1 MLNFTVGPVQT
12 WPEILEIGGKQVP
25 YFRNQSFSKIM
36 LENEKIM
43 KELTYAEDNS
53 KVVFLTASGT
63 GAMEAAV
70 MNSFTSNDLVLI
82 VDGGSFGHR
91 FAQICEIHNI
101 PYKVVKVPIDNP
113 LTKDMLEPYNNKG
126 FTGFLVNM
134 CETSIAKLYDMQM
147 ISDFCKKNN
156 LFLIVDGISSFLAD
170 PVNIREMEID
180 VFLTGSQKALA
191 LPPGISILVFNERAI
206 NRINQ
211 STANSMY
218 FDIKDAL
225 KNGERGQTPFTPA
238 VSILLQMN
246 YRLKMI
252 MAHGGAKYENDRIAE
267 LAADFRKRILDLPV
281 EILDSSLSNSVT
293 AVKVKDQ
300 KNAYKIFEILEK
312 QYEIWICPNGG
323 DLKEKIFRVGHLGNL
338 TVDDNRRLVEAL
350 KKIFNNWN

>member
-1 MLNFTVGPVQT
+1 
-12 WPEILEIGGKQVP
+12 
-25 YFRNQSFSKIM
+25 
-36 LENEKIM
+36 
-43 KELTYAEDNS
+43 
-53 KVVFLTASGT
+53 
-63 GAMEAAV
+63 
-70 MNSFTSNDLVLI
+70 
-82 VDGGSFGHR
+82 
-91 FAQICEIHNI
+91 
-101 PYKVVKVPIDNP
+101 
-113 LTKDMLEPYNNKG
+113 
-126 FTGFLVNM
+126 
-134 CETSIAKLYDMQM
+134 M

-312 QYEIWICPNGG
+312 QYGIWICPNGG

-338 TVDDNRRLVEAL
+338 TIDDNRRLVEAL